1 MEKKGLDT
9 DEKKLIYYDK
19 LTPKRKAFI
28 NQLYNLI
35 NTQFE
40 EQEKLIKLESL
51 QNIKEQEKKIKL
63 IIEELENNS
72 DYIQRIFIDAPWG
85 MGKTFFSKALKEKI
99 EKENEAKEDE
109 RKINLININA
119 WETDYFSDPMK
130 SMVGEINSN
139 IKLSSETTEKIE
151 QILKKGLT
159 IFGKSIF
166 NKGLEKLGIDEI
178 KRKEFETLFKE
189 VTQFETSEL
198 EDYEKYKKLVD
209 KFKECLSLEKDLKVI
224 VIDELDRC
232 KPIYAIELLETIKHF
247 FGVKNIIFI
256 FLVNKKQLQ
265 SIVSTSY
272 LQDDE
277 CSEYFEKFFDIQFN
291 LPELEYEDFIQIE
304 YNNYNQLETYKAY
317 EKNIQNGYLFSE
329 DTIKI
334 YESLFLDAF
343 NSNCD
348 SSIVSPRNFIK
359 SFKKFRILLTSLEK
373 WEKGS
378 YPLMIVLILYFI
390 KEEFF
395 NKIKNDGKNVENKVI
410 NNNKEDVSI
419 ALLCFKTFFEY
430 STGEKIGKEQ
440 LNLKEI
446 ISSYQGYKIKD
457 KYFAD
462 IYYKILLQVLFF
474 ETGEIRKRRDIPY
487 LLNYLTLG
495 ESVNIDNDLRI
506 GVKIDNKQIVFNE
519 IYLGIYPQNMMSDE
533 IKDVGY
539 IKIIK
544 KSFSE
549 KDLKKYYLTERGI
562 HYYST
567 ALLEEWAEQK
577 YNFTMNIK

>member
-1 MEKKGLDT
+1 M
-9 DEKKLIYYDK
+9 IHYDK

-40 EQEKLIKLESL
+40 EQEKLKDLEPA
-51 QNIKEQEKKIKL
+51 K

-85 MGKTFFSKALKEKI
+85 MGKSFFSKALKEKI
-99 EKENEAKEDE
+99 EKENEYRGEVGRKEI
-109 RKINLININA
+109 KFININA

-130 SMVGEINSN
+130 SIIGELNTH
-139 IKLSSETTEKIE
+139 KLLNSETQRVIEKIME
-151 QILKKGLT
+151 NIFKAGGKFLLNFFLKKFQISADDWEDL
-159 IFGKSIF
+159 KSIL
-166 NKGLEKLGIDEI
+166 NG
-178 KRKEFETLFKE
+178 
-189 VTQFETSEL
+189 VSTSEL
-198 EDYEKYKKLVD
+198 KDYKNYKELVD

-232 KPIYAIELLETIKHF
+232 KPTYAIELLETIKHF
-247 FGVKNIIFI
+247 FGVKNIIFV

-304 YNNYNQLETYKAY
+304 YDKYNQIEIYGV
-317 EKNIQNGYLFSE
+317 NGQNTSNGKLISD
-329 DTIKI
+329 DTVRI
-334 YESLFLDAF
+334 YESIFLDAF
-343 NSNCD
+343 SSNCD
-348 SSIVSPRNFIK
+348 SSFVSPRNFIK

-395 NKIKNDGKNVENKVI
+395 NKIKNDGKNVENKND
-410 NNNKEDVSI
+410 NNRDISI

-430 STGEKIGKEQ
+430 SNGEKIGKEQ
-440 LNLKEI
+440 LNLGNI

-474 ETGEIRKRRDIPY
+474 EIGEIRKRKDISH

-495 ESVNIDNDLRI
+495 ESVNIYNDLKI
-506 GVKIDNKQIVFNE
+506 EIKIDNKRIVFNE
-519 IYLGIYPQNMMSDE
+519 IYLGIYPQDFMNNE
-533 IKDVGY
+533 FENVGH

-549 KDLKKYYLTERGI
+549 KDLKKYYLTEMGI

-567 ALLEEWAEQK
+567 ALLEAWAKEK

>member
-1 MEKKGLDT
+1 MEQDIILDI
-9 DEKKLIYYDK
+9 DEKKLMYYDK

-40 EQEKLIKLESL
+40 EQKKLEKLEPSK
-51 QNIKEQEKKIKL
+51 

-72 DYIQRIFIDAPWG
+72 DYIQRIFMDAPWG
-85 MGKTFFSKALKEKI
+85 MGKSFFSKALKEKI
-99 EKENEAKEDE
+99 DKENETRGEDI
-109 RKINLININA
+109 KFININA

-130 SMVGEINSN
+130 SIIGELNTH
-139 IKLSSETTEKIE
+139 KLLNSETQRVIEKIME
-151 QILKKGLT
+151 NIFKAGGKFLLNLFLKKFQINADDWKEL
-159 IFGKSIF
+159 KSLL
-166 NKGLEKLGIDEI
+166 NGIS
-178 KRKEFETLFKE
+178 
-189 VTQFETSEL
+189 TSEL
-198 EDYEKYKKLVD
+198 KDYKNYKELVD
-209 KFKECLSLEKDLKVI
+209 KFKEYLSLEKELKVI

-256 FLVNKKQLQ
+256 FLVNKEQLK
-265 SIVSTSY
+265 SIASTSY
-272 LQDDE
+272 LTEDK

-291 LPELEYEDFIQIE
+291 LPKLEYEDFIQIE
-304 YNNYNQLETYKAY
+304 YDDYNQARIYGLNE
-317 EKNIQNGYLFSE
+317 QNTSNGKLISD
-329 DTIKI
+329 DTVRI

-359 SFKKFRILLTSLEK
+359 SFKKFKILLSSLSI
-373 WEKGS
+373 WERSS

-395 NKIKNDGKNVENKVI
+395 NKNKSEENKVI
-410 NNNKEDVSI
+410 NDSKEEVSM

-440 LNLKEI
+440 LNLKNT
-446 ISSYQGYKIKD
+446 ISSYQGYKLKD
-457 KYFAD
+457 KYIAD

-474 ETGEIRKRRDIPY
+474 KTGEIRKQRDIPH

-495 ESVNIDNDLRI
+495 ESVNIHNDL
-506 GVKIDNKQIVFNE
+506 KIEIKVDNKQIVFNE
-519 IYLGIYPQNMMSDE
+519 IYLGIYPQNFMSE
-533 IKDVGY
+533 KFKNVGY

-549 KDLKKYYLTERGI
+549 TNLKKYYLIERGNS
-562 HYYST
+562 YYST
-567 ALLEEWAEQK
+567 AILEAWAEEK
-577 YNFTMNIK
+577 YNFTMSIK

>member
-1 MEKKGLDT
+1 M
-9 DEKKLIYYDK
+9 IHYDK

-40 EQEKLIKLESL
+40 EQEKLKDLEPA
-51 QNIKEQEKKIKL
+51 K

-99 EKENEAKEDE
+99 EKENEVKEDE

-130 SMVGEINSN
+130 SIIGELNTH
-139 IKLSSETTEKIE
+139 KLLNSETQRVIEKIME
-151 QILKKGLT
+151 NIFKAGGKFLLNFFLKKFQISADDWEDL
-159 IFGKSIF
+159 KSIL
-166 NKGLEKLGIDEI
+166 NG
-178 KRKEFETLFKE
+178 
-189 VTQFETSEL
+189 VSTSEL
-198 EDYEKYKKLVD
+198 KDYKNYKELVD

-247 FGVKNIIFI
+247 FGVKNIIFV

-304 YNNYNQLETYKAY
+304 YDKYNQPQTY
-317 EKNIQNGYLFSE
+317 EVNNEGVSE
-329 DTIKI
+329 DNIRI
-334 YESLFLDAF
+334 YESIFLDAF
-343 NSNCD
+343 SSNCD
-348 SSIVSPRNFIK
+348 SSFVSPRNFIK
-359 SFKKFRILLTSLEK
+359 SFKKFRILLTSLSDE
-373 WEKGS
+373 ERAC

-390 KEEFF
+390 REEFL
-395 NKIKNDGKNVENKVI
+395 NNSKNVDEKI
-410 NNNKEDVSI
+410 E
-419 ALLCFKTFFEY
+419 LLLMKTFFI
-430 STGEKIGKEQ
+430 TKNIEKIDDINYVTNKLKSEDFFLQAKEKYKNNRDFY
-440 LNLKEI
+440 LAFFTILYLRKGGSYSDLYLEEWNDVKN
-446 ISSYQGYKIKD
+446 ISFILQNNKNIK
-457 KYFAD
+457 FRE
-462 IYYKILLQVLFF
+462 VLFSF
-474 ETGEIRKRRDIPY
+474 YCKLISNRTPE
-487 LLNYLTLG
+487 
-495 ESVNIDNDLRI
+495 
-506 GVKIDNKQIVFNE
+506 
-519 IYLGIYPQNMMSDE
+519 
-533 IKDVGY
+533 GY
-539 IKIIK
+539 IFINSNLFNDRQLVTYRILNNRYNT
-544 KSFSE
+544 
-549 KDLKKYYLTERGI
+549 DV
-562 HYYST
+562 
-567 ALLEEWAEQK
+567 LEDWAEQK